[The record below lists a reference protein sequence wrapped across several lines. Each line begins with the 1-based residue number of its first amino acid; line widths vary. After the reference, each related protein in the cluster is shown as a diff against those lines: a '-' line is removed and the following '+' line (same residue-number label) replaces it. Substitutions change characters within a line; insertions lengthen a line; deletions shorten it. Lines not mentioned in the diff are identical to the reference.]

1 MRPAQAYLAIR
12 IAMMAGLL
20 LFGGVSWFLHQ
31 RPEWQPPRPEV
42 TDGLASIGRVMWV
55 AAAAALTV
63 LFFQHRKADTPVRAS
78 TLAIVAWS
86 VGEALAL
93 FGVVY
98 FYLAAVPAWYVAG
111 MLAMAITFVAFP
123 PPAPR

>member
-12 IAMMAGLL
+12 IAMMSGLL
-20 LFGGVSWFLHQ
+20 LFGGITWFLHQ
-31 RPEWQPPRPEV
+31 RPEWQPPKPGV
-42 TDGLASIGRVMWV
+42 ADGLTAIARVMWV
-55 AAAAALTV
+55 VAAAALAV
-63 LFFQHRKADTPVRAS
+63 LFFQHRKSDNPVRSS

-98 FYLAAVPAWYVAG
+98 YYIAAVPAWYVSG
-111 MLAMAITFVAFP
+111 ILAMAITFVAFP

>member
-12 IAMMAGLL
+12 IAMMGGLL
-20 LFGGVSWFLHQ
+20 LFGGITWFLHQ
-31 RPEWQPPRPEV
+31 RPEWQPPKPGVADALV
-42 TDGLASIGRVMWV
+42 TIGRVTWATAV
-55 AAAAALTV
+55 AALAV
-63 LFFQHRKADTPVRAS
+63 LFFQHRKAENPVRAS

-93 FGVVY
+93 FGVV
-98 FYLAAVPAWYVAG
+98 FYYIAAVPAWYISG

-123 PPAPR
+123 PPALR